1 MRIAGLIAV
10 SVLVAGCSQ
19 SVGGEAEP
27 SDPPAS
33 SAQAA
38 PTSTAPS
45 VTRPSD
51 SAPPPGAAINDVVAW
66 VEQAAPADPAEH
78 HVAFRDGV
86 STRLGDDVAFTA
98 PSGTPNDSTQCMTD
112 AQYNDS
118 ALICL
123 TDLDSPA
130 PRPEG
135 AEGMWKPGWIE
146 YTGTD
151 LQVGA
156 LHGDPGPFVKGIGP
170 ELAPG
175 QALAFGD
182 FRCRSDAGGLA
193 CVNYAH
199 RSAAWISSAGVVP
212 YGCLQS
218 VTPPVGIGDMFS
230 C

>member
-19 SVGGEAEP
+19 SVGGDAEP
-27 SDPPAS
+27 SDPPSS

-38 PTSTAPS
+38 PTSAAPAAP
-45 VTRPSD
+45 RPSAA
-51 SAPPPGAAINDVVAW
+51 APPPGAPINDVIAW
-66 VEQAAPADPAEH
+66 VEQASPADPGDH

-86 STRLGDDVAFTA
+86 STRLGDDVAFTV
-98 PSGTPNDSTQCMTD
+98 PSGAPNDSTQCMTD
-112 AQYNDS
+112 TQYQDGV
-118 ALICL
+118 LVCL

-130 PRPEG
+130 PRPQG

-146 YTGTD
+146 YAGAD
-151 LQVGA
+151 LQIGA
-156 LHGDPGPFVKGIGP
+156 LHGDPGPFVNGIGP

-182 FRCRSDAGGLA
+182 FRCRSDATGLV

-199 RSAAWISSAGVVP
+199 RSAASIGAAGVVP

-218 VTPPVGIGDMFS
+218 VTPPVGVGEMFS

>member
-1 MRIAGLIAV
+1 
-10 SVLVAGCSQ
+10 
-19 SVGGEAEP
+19 
-27 SDPPAS
+27 
-33 SAQAA
+33 
-38 PTSTAPS
+38 
-45 VTRPSD
+45 
-51 SAPPPGAAINDVVAW
+51 
-66 VEQAAPADPAEH
+66 
-78 HVAFRDGV
+78 
-86 STRLGDDVAFTA
+86 
-98 PSGTPNDSTQCMTD
+98 MTD
-112 AQYNDS
+112 AQYSDS

-130 PRPEG
+130 PRPQG

-146 YTGTD
+146 YNGTD

-182 FRCRSDAGGLA
+182 FRCRSDATGLA

-199 RSAAWISSAGVVP
+199 RSATWIGAAGVVP

-218 VTPPVGIGDMFS
+218 VTPPVGVGDMFS